1 MIPRLVCHALSA
13 AAFTATLA
21 AQSPSF
27 RTETRL
33 VVVHATVTNSRGEA
47 RMDLDQSAF
56 TVFENGRRQS
66 IALFRRDDIPVS
78 LGVLLDNSGSMKP
91 IRARVEAAALA
102 FVRAS
107 NHDDEV
113 FVVNFAD
120 HPKLSVPMTRDVAA
134 LEAGIAQA
142 DAIGGTAL
150 RDAVH
155 FAQRYVDEHAAWD
168 RRALL
173 IVTDGKDNASGAT
186 MKEIQQDAEH
196 GDTTVFGV
204 GLFAR
209 DDRRNSD
216 GRKELDE
223 ITARTGGTAYY
234 PPDVEHVEAAAVAIA
249 RQIRQQYT
257 IGYSPGNPAL
267 DGTYRA
273 IEVKATP
280 RNGSERLTVR
290 TRAGYRAETG
300 RNPTRDP
307 RTPR

>member
-1 MIPRLVCHALSA
+1 MMERLVCRALA
-13 AAFTATLA
+13 AAALTATLG
-21 AQSPSF
+21 AQSPAF

-33 VVVHATVTNSRGEA
+33 VVVHATVISSRGDV
-47 RMDLDQSAF
+47 RTDLDQSAF
-56 TVFENGRRQS
+56 TVFENGRRQP

-91 IRARVEAAALA
+91 MRTRVEAAALA

-107 NHDDEV
+107 HPDDEV

-120 HPKLSVPMTRDVAA
+120 HPKVIVPMTRDIGA
-134 LEAGIAQA
+134 LEAGIAHV

-155 FAQRYVDEHAAWD
+155 VAERYVDEHAAWD

-173 IVTDGKDNASGAT
+173 IVTDGQDNASET
-186 MKEIQQDAEH
+186 TVKEIQRDAEH
-196 GDTTVFGV
+196 GDTTVYGI

-209 DDRRNSD
+209 DDKGNAD
-216 GRKELDE
+216 GRRELDE
-223 ITARTGGTAYY
+223 ITSRTGGVAYY
-234 PPDVEHVEAAAVAIA
+234 PPDVDHIEAAAVAIA

-257 IGYSPGNPAL
+257 IGYTPTNPAL

-273 IEVKATP
+273 IDVKATAP
-280 RNGSERLTVR
+280 NRSERLTVR
-290 TRAGYRAETG
+290 TRAGYRAE
-300 RNPTRDP
+300 RASQR
-307 RTPR
+307 